1 MRRYIVLFLGA
12 VLTTAVVNISTWG
25 GTITVNSTADPG
37 TSGDSLVT
45 LREAIEFSNGDASPT
60 GGELAL
66 VSGTVGTGV
75 ADTIL
80 FDPSISGATIQP
92 TSGLPALT
100 DDGTFINGDID
111 GDGTPDVEIDGS
123 AAGEVSGITITSAYN
138 TIRGLVINRFFWQ
151 GVIISGQDAR
161 DNTIAGN
168 YIGTDFTGT
177 VDLGNRGAG
186 IFIVSGAHSNTVGG
200 VDSGDRN
207 LISGNDSNG
216 IYIGDIGTNGN
227 IVVGNYIGTDITGTV
242 GLGNKKGI
250 WITNGAQ
257 NNIVGGSSSDRR
269 NIISGNEEEGILMG
283 CLGTGTEG
291 NKIIGNFIGTDATG
305 TVNLGNGWNGIF
317 IGSGAQDNIIGGS
330 NPGERNIISGNG
342 AGIGINNSQQNT
354 IIGNYIGTDITG
366 TEDLGN
372 SGIGISISN
381 GAQNNT
387 IGGSNPGERNL
398 ISGNNG
404 GGVSISDSGT
414 VGNIIIG
421 NYIGTDVTG
430 TVDLGNDWNGIY
442 IAFGA
447 QYNTVERN
455 VVSGNGDSDHWG
467 SGIGLWGE
475 GAEGNIVIGNYI
487 GTDAAGVT
495 AIGNSGRGLD
505 IRGGARNNTI
515 GGVDPTERNIISGNG
530 ADGIG
535 ISDSSTTGNKIIG
548 NYIGIDVSGTAELGN
563 GWAGVRVDNG
573 AHDNIIGGSN
583 EGERN
588 VISGNEGEG
597 IIIWDSATTGNK
609 IIGNYIGTDVNG
621 VADIGNR
628 SFGIRIGDAGNNI
641 IGGSNPGEGNVISG
655 NEEGGV
661 AIHGLTAIG
670 NIVVGNYI
678 GTDATGASDLGNKT
692 CGIWIGGGAKDN
704 RIGGSNPGERNII
717 SGNGGGIG
725 INGAGTDSNTVVG
738 NYIGTDI
745 TGTADLGNSGDGISI
760 TNGAQNNIIGGSN
773 PGEGNLISG
782 NGWNGIT
789 IADSSTAGNIVI
801 GNYIG
806 VDVNGTAAL
815 ANDNDGINIINGASN
830 NTIGGST
837 SGKRNIIS
845 GNIHDGIE
853 IGTWGNPCTGNK
865 VIGNYIGTD
874 VTGTASIG
882 NECGVRISGGAQGN
896 TVGGSNPGEGNLISG
911 NNTKGMI
918 IMGSNTAGNVV
929 IGNYIGTD
937 VNGTTALPNNEDGL
951 RIVDGAH
958 DNIIGGSTPEER
970 NIISGNIHDDG
981 IEIGGWGEPCIGN
994 KVIGNYIGT
1003 DVTGTVGLGN
1013 GNGVRISNSAQGNLI
1028 GGPNPGDGNLI
1039 AYNQWNGII
1048 VDGPTTVGN
1057 TISRNF
1063 ITDNG
1068 GAGIDNTNGGNMELS
1083 PPVIV
1088 TVTET
1093 EVSGTVDSTKVPDG
1107 SVVEIFNDPDRE
1119 GREFLGSTA
1128 VSGGSF
1134 TFTGTIPTTGNI
1146 TATVTDTSGNTSEFG
1161 YFHIPLTWYACWT
1174 ETPPTLDGL
1183 ISPGEYS
1190 DASPIAVVFNDPDS
1204 PPGIVAEGGISDST
1218 DLSFV
1223 AYAVYDADN
1232 LYIAVDVT
1240 DDQIYDDSPDANWK
1254 DDCVE
1259 IYVDGD
1265 KVNNDVIWPDSW
1277 PPGNKEGFQLSLDVG
1292 GDAGGFPLSYNT
1304 DWFGA
1309 AGTRTGGYV
1318 VEFRIPLSTIDIAD
1332 GPEEAHP
1339 SIRSSIGFTIQLND
1353 DDDGGE
1359 RDAVTWW
1366 DGVDLDTWHREDYWG
1381 RLYFNPPPVVWDH
1394 DVRSLSVLSPS
1405 SVAQF
1410 GGPIVPKLRVVN
1422 LGRNSET
1429 FDVTCRIERAGET
1442 VYTDVKTVTDLD
1454 TLQIEDVSFAE
1465 WTPAERGTYV
1475 LTFFTQLAR
1484 DQDTSNDTL
1493 RIATGLRPLICDA
1506 NWTWSPPTLDGT
1518 ISPGEYDDAFSV
1530 DVRFDYPDSPPGI
1543 VALGSVSDSTDL
1555 SYKVYAMYDADNLYI
1570 AVDVTDDQIYV
1581 DSPDEPWEDDRVE
1594 VRIDGDE
1601 VSNDPWPN
1609 CNEEGFQIMVN
1620 ADGSVGS
1627 LGLTYGTDWFAA
1639 AGLRTGG
1646 YIVEFRIPLSSIDMK
1661 DGPGE
1666 TNPTLGSSVGFT
1678 VIVNDDDDGGNREA
1692 YTLWDGVD
1700 VDTWN
1705 REEDWGILRFRETSL
1720 AVLPNMLASI
1730 GDTVRVPVWI
1740 DPLEGE
1746 TILSADIWLDYDP
1759 GVMVPLVGDEVDTS
1773 STLLGGLDW
1782 QIAVNDTTGALRLA
1796 MTTTVDT
1803 LEDGDVGGT
1812 PLIWLNFVVSDAG
1825 VHGDSSVLS
1834 FKKLFLNGETAI
1846 GRDGKVKVSRYG
1858 DVDGDGQI
1866 LSWDAHLVL
1875 EYCVGLTDLGGPDY
1889 PPNTLGAA
1897 DVTGAMGV
1905 TAYDASWIMR
1915 KAVDPSLPFPA
1926 EKGWYPWS
1934 VPGGKVAVP
1943 LERVLALGDL
1953 KPLGYGEY
1961 LLPIMI
1967 DQMAGVFSGQLEL
1980 EYDPSLWE
1988 VVEVEGTELTSGYT
2002 FASRAVGR
2010 TVHIA
2015 FAGAEPRDGAGE
2027 MFLVRLRT
2035 TGGGNGR
2042 FALKGVQLNEGSI
2055 AVLLGSGLQTS
2066 APLDFRLLQNY
2077 PNPFNSG
2084 TTIVYEVPERVHVTI
2099 GIYGTSGK
2107 MVRKLV
2113 DGKVSPGRYG
2123 VGWDGRDDSGR
2134 EVASGVYLCRM
2145 EAGRFVRVRKM
2156 ILLK

>member
-25 GTITVNSTADPG
+25 GTLTVNSTADPG

-92 TSGLPALT
+92 TSALPALT

-151 GVIISGQDAR
+151 GVIISGQDAH

-177 VDLGNRGAG
+177 VDLGNGGAG

-283 CLGTGTEG
+283 CFGTGTEG

-387 IGGSNPGERNL
+387 IGGSNPGEGNL

-404 GGVSISDSGT
+404 GGVSISDSST

-447 QYNTVERN
+447 QYNTVKGN

-475 GAEGNIVIGNYI
+475 GTEGNIVIGNYI

-621 VADIGNR
+621 VADIGNG

-678 GTDATGASDLGNKT
+678 GTGATGASDLGNKT

-745 TGTADLGNSGDGISI
+745 TGTIDLGNSGDGIAI
-760 TNGAQNNIIGGSN
+760 TNGAQH
-773 PGEGNLISG
+773 
-782 NGWNGIT
+782 
-789 IADSSTAGNIVI
+789 
-801 GNYIG
+801 
-806 VDVNGTAAL
+806 
-815 ANDNDGINIINGASN
+815 
-830 NTIGGST
+830 NTIGGPNP
-837 SGKRNIIS
+837 GEMNIIS
-845 GNIHDGIE
+845 GNGGAGIR
-853 IGTWGNPCTGNK
+853 IDQSDFNS
-865 VIGNYIGTD
+865 VVGNYIGTD
-874 VTGTASIG
+874 VTGAVDLG
-882 NECGVRISGGAQGN
+882 NDWNGIYIAFGAQYN
-896 TVGGSNPGEGNLISG
+896 TV
-911 NNTKGMI
+911 K
-918 IMGSNTAGNVV
+918 GNVV
-929 IGNYIGTD
+929 SGNGDPDHWCDGIVLWENGTEENIITGNYIGTD
-937 VNGTTALPNNEDGL
+937 TTGTIAIGNRGSG
-951 RIVDGAH
+951 IF
-958 DNIIGGSTPEER
+958 IGGGAR
-970 NIISGNIHDDG
+970 NNM
-981 IEIGGWGEPCIGN
+981 
-994 KVIGNYIGT
+994 
-1003 DVTGTVGLGN
+1003 
-1013 GNGVRISNSAQGNLI
+1013 I

-1039 AYNQWNGII
+1039 AYNGSNGIS
-1048 VDGPTTVGN
+1048 VDGSETLYN
-1057 TISRNF
+1057 TISRNS

-1068 GAGIDNTNGGNMELS
+1068 GAGIDNTNGGNMELP

-1107 SVVEIFNDPDRE
+1107 SVVEIFNDPGSE
-1119 GREFLGSTA
+1119 GKVFLGSTT

-1174 ETPPTLDGL
+1174 ETPPTLDGV

-1190 DASPIAVVFNDPDS
+1190 DASPIAVVFDDPNS
-1204 PPGIVAEGGISDST
+1204 PPGIVIEGGVSDST

-1254 DDCVE
+1254 DDCVG
-1259 IYVDGD
+1259 IYIDGD

-1277 PPGNKEGFQLSLDVG
+1277 PPGNKEGFQLLLDVG

-1339 SIRSSIGFTIQLND
+1339 SIGSSIGFTIQLND

-1359 RDAVTWW
+1359 MDAVTWW
-1366 DGVDLDTWHREDYWG
+1366 EGVDWDTWHREDYWG

-1394 DVRSLSVLSPS
+1394 DVRPLSVLSPS

-1429 FDVTCRIERAGET
+1429 FDVTCKIERAGET

-1475 LTFFTQLAR
+1475 LTFFTQLAG

-1543 VALGSVSDSTDL
+1543 VALGSVSDSSDL

-1581 DSPDEPWEDDRVE
+1581 DSPDEPWEDDRVG

-1746 TILSADIWLDYDP
+1746 AILSADIWLDYDP

-1782 QIAVNDTTGALRLA
+1782 QIAVNDTTGSLRLA

-1846 GRDGKVKVSRYG
+1846 GRDGKVKLSRYG

-1961 LLPIMI
+1961 LLPIVI

-2027 MFLVRLRT
+2027 IFLVRLRT